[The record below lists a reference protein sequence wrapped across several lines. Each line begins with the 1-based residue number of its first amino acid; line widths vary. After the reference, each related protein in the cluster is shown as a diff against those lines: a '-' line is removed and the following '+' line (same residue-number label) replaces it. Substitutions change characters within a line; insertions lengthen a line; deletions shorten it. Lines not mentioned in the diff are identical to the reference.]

1 MSLED
6 SGAEA
11 EPTGCRR
18 PGAEG
23 EERLSEGE
31 LLVFPGGGMSGVHA
45 DSELG
50 GSGGWKRCAPL
61 SLSWA
66 FSSRVFACSLRRH
79 RGG

>member
-1 MSLED
+1 MLLTKKCSWIGWCGFGEV
-6 SGAEA
+6 GAEA
-11 EPTGCRR
+11 ESTGCRR
-18 PGAEG
+18 PGAKG

-61 SLSWA
+61 SLS
-66 FSSRVFACSLRRH
+66 
-79 RGG
+79 